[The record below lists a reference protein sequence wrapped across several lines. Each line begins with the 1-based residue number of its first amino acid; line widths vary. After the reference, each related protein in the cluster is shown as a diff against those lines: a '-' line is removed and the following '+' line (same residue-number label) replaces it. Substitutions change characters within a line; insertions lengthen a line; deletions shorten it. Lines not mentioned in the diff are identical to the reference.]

1 MSDNK
6 DKSTLLG
13 QSDNKFIIALSQ
25 TDLNR
30 INLLPEGSTIQINLG
45 NEFDLLGDNK
55 LVLSNDLIID
65 VLLINDK
72 FIIDKENWYVFK
84 N

>member
-72 FIIDKENWYVFK
+72 FIIDKEN
-84 N
+84 